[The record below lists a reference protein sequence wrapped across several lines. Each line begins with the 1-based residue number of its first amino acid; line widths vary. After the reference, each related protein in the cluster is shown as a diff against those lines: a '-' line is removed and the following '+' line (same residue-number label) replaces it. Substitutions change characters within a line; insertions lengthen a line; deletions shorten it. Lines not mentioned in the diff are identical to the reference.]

1 MKKLIS
7 VMLLICLMV
16 MPVATSEEEIVLSDD
31 AEMETGTIELD
42 IADEFSEPIPEDIS
56 ALDLSEALLINP
68 EDSEDDAQPKENDTS
83 NTGSIAIDESNF
95 PDENFRAY
103 VLEKCDMD
111 SDGLLSASEISNVTE
126 INVSYENIGS
136 LEGIEYFTKVTY
148 LNCEENNISELDLN
162 SNPALVD
169 LRCNNNSLTSLNI
182 SNCQNLTT
190 LSCRDNYLSELDISG
205 NPRLADLGCSGNKL
219 KTLDLSNN
227 DPVLAKAV
235 REYGPMIW
243 EADSTVIS
251 FIHPDAHDDVEGPIG
266 FDRSVKVYANGELL
280 YSPDKPLQR
289 TVKPVTL
296 GAGETDKALLYY
308 KGEKEDDTP
317 YWIRILLSDGK
328 VTYKSSN
335 SKKVKV
341 DNKKGTVKGVKR
353 GEATVT
359 VTSSKGVQIKCA
371 VTVKKAPSKV
381 SLSKNSMTI
390 MVEDE
395 RDIKVKLPSGT
406 ASRNLTWSSSNPG
419 VAKFYDY
426 HGTIR
431 ANAPGTAIITVKTYN
446 GKKATCK
453 VTVVDESSKQL
464 DLCTDSLDL
473 HIKETFMLVPI
484 VDDGSDAKFTFTSD
498 DTSVATVS
506 SKGIITAK
514 KAGSAEITVEAT
526 NGMWN
531 YITVYVKGKMK
542 KDSEREQSYTPG
554 ASGIKVYATARSK
567 YYHSKAECSGM
578 TGASR
583 ISLETA
589 LAYGKKACPVC
600 LRGLREDLN
609 RTVYA
614 LEGGSYYHSNK
625 THAGN
630 KAQKY
635 TWKKALAY
643 GMYPCPVCG

>member
-42 IADEFSEPIPEDIS
+42 IADEFSDPIPEDIS

-68 EDSEDDAQPKENDTS
+68 EDSEDDAQPKENGTS
-83 NTGSIAIDESNF
+83 NSGSVAIDETNF
-95 PDENFRAY
+95 PDDNFRAY
-103 VLEKCDMD
+103 IMENCDRNG
-111 SDGLLSASEISNVTE
+111 DGFLTEGERASVEEID
-126 INVSYENIGS
+126 VSERNIYS
-136 LEGIEYFTKVTY
+136 LVGIEHFAKLMY
-148 LNCEENNISELDLN
+148 LNCCRNNI
-162 SNPALVD
+162 
-169 LRCNNNSLTSLNI
+169 T
-182 SNCQNLTT
+182 
-190 LSCRDNYLSELDISG
+190 ELDISS
-205 NPRLADLGCSGNKL
+205 NPLLADLGCAGNKL

-243 EADSTVIS
+243 QEDSTVIY

-266 FDRSVKVYANGELL
+266 FDRNIKVYANGELL

-296 GAGETDKALLYY
+296 GAGEKDKALLYY

-406 ASRNLTWSSSNPG
+406 ASRNVTWSSSNPD
-419 VAKFYDY
+419 VADYYDY
-426 HGTIR
+426 HGTIK
-431 ANAPGTAIITVKTYN
+431 AYAPGTTTVTVRTYN

-473 HIKETFMLVPI
+473 HIKETFKLVPI

-531 YITVYVKGKMK
+531 YVTVYVKGKME
-542 KDSEREQSYTPG
+542 KDSERSYT
-554 ASGIKVYATARSK
+554 SGFFRINVYATVGSK
-567 YYHSKAECSGM
+567 YFHSKAECSGM

-583 ISLETA
+583 ISLKTA
-589 LAYGKKACPVC
+589 LEYGKKACPVC
-600 LRGLREDLN
+600 AASLG

-614 LEGGSYYHSNK
+614 LEGGSYYHLNRD
-625 THAGN
+625 HAGN
-630 KAQKY
+630 KAKKY
-635 TWKKALAY
+635 TCAVALAY
-643 GMYPCPVCG
+643 DMYACPVCG

>member
-31 AEMETGTIELD
+31 VEMDNETIELD
-42 IADEFSEPIPEDIS
+42 IGDELSEPISGDIS
-56 ALDLSEALLINP
+56 ALDLSEELLI
-68 EDSEDDAQPKENDTS
+68 DLEDDGYSEQPTENSTS
-83 NTGSIAIDESNF
+83 NSGSVAIDETNF
-95 PDENFRAY
+95 PDDNFRAY
-103 VLEKCDMD
+103 IMENCDRNG
-111 SDGLLSASEISNVTE
+111 DGFLTEGERASVEEID
-126 INVSYENIGS
+126 VSERNIYS
-136 LEGIEYFTKVTY
+136 LVGIEHFAKLMY
-148 LNCEENNISELDLN
+148 LNCYGNNI
-162 SNPALVD
+162 
-169 LRCNNNSLTSLNI
+169 T
-182 SNCQNLTT
+182 
-190 LSCRDNYLSELDISG
+190 ELDISR
-205 NPRLADLGCSGNKL
+205 NTALADLGCAGNKL
-219 KTLDLSNN
+219 KKLDLSNN
-227 DPVLAKAV
+227 PVLANAV

-243 EADSTVIS
+243 NTDSTSIYY
-251 FIHPDAHDDVEGPIG
+251 IHPDAHDDVEGPIG
-266 FDRSVKVYANGELL
+266 FDRSLKVYANGELL
-280 YSPDKPLQR
+280 YSPDKPIR
-289 TVKPVTL
+289 RNVKPVTL

-381 SLSKNSMTI
+381 SLSKSKMTI
-390 MVEDE
+390 KVGDE
-395 RDIKVKLPSGT
+395 RNIKVKLPSGT
-406 ASRNLTWSSSNPG
+406 ASRNLTWSSSNPD
-419 VAKFYDY
+419 VAEFYDY

-431 ANAPGTAIITVKTYN
+431 ANAPGTAIITVKTFN

-473 HIKETFMLVPI
+473 HIKETFKLVPI

-514 KAGSAEITVEAT
+514 KAGSAEITVDAT
-526 NGMWN
+526 NGMFN
-531 YITVYVKGKMK
+531 YVTVYVKGKMK
-542 KDSEREQSYTPG
+542 KDSERSYT
-554 ASGIKVYATARSK
+554 SGFFGINVYATVGSK
-567 YYHSKAECSGM
+567 YFHSKAECSGM

-583 ISLETA
+583 ISLKTA
-589 LAYGKKACPVC
+589 LEYGKKACPVC
-600 LRGLREDLN
+600 AASLG

-614 LEGGSYYHSNK
+614 LEGGSYYHLNRD
-625 THAGN
+625 HAGN
-630 KAQKY
+630 KAKKY
-635 TWKKALAY
+635 TCAVALAY
-643 GMYPCPVCG
+643 GMYACPVCG